1 MVLCPGTASNS
12 HQTYATKY
20 AFDINGCKSF
30 AAEQGLKFVKY
41 VPSPAPHCMNIVQ
54 KKIASSE
61 ILVAANTSQ
70 GPLDTFQLKS
80 LNDEIQDLKNRVD
93 SVAASNAAL
102 ETKIPE
108 IALSGIDIVTD
119 HSDPVQPKAQLGC
132 DRVGGK
138 LVGGS
143 CMGENLSAGQT
154 AVGPL

>member
-1 MVLCPGTASNS
+1 
-12 HQTYATKY
+12 
-20 AFDINGCKSF
+20 
-30 AAEQGLKFVKY
+30 
-41 VPSPAPHCMNIVQ
+41 VQ
-54 KKIASSE
+54 KSE

-119 HSDPVQPKAQLGC
+119 HSDPVQPRHSWGATEWEE
-132 DRVGGK
+132 
-138 LVGGS
+138 S
-143 CMGENLSAGQT
+143 
-154 AVGPL
+154 